1 MAILK
6 IENLTKRF
14 GGLTAI
20 KAFDL
25 EIEQGQIVGLIG
37 PNGAGKTTLF
47 NAITGVYPCE
57 DGEIVFSGQSL
68 KRIKPHLACE
78 LGIGR
83 TFQVAKPFGGST
95 VLYNV
100 MVGSFCRV
108 NDRRKA
114 ERKASEVL
122 EFVGLWPKRNTLG
135 KSLTIAD
142 RKRLEVARAL
152 ATEPQLLLLDEVMA
166 GLNPKETEEAIAL
179 VREISRKGITLL
191 IIEHVMQVIMSLSDK
206 IAVIHHGEKIAE
218 GVPAEVAQDEKVI
231 KAYLGDEYVFSSSE
245 GN

>member
-20 KAFDL
+20 KTFDL
-25 EIEQGQIVGLIG
+25 EIERGQIVGLIG

-47 NAITGVYPCE
+47 NAITGVYSCE
-57 DGEIVFSGQSL
+57 DGEIFFNDQSL
-68 KRIKPHLACE
+68 KRIKPHQACE

-83 TFQVAKPFGGST
+83 TFQVVKPFGGST

-122 EFVGLWPKRNTLG
+122 EFVGLWSKRNVLG

-152 ATEPQLLLLDEVMA
+152 ATEPRLLLLDEVMA
-166 GLNPKETEEAIAL
+166 GLNPKETEDAIAL

-245 GN
+245 RN